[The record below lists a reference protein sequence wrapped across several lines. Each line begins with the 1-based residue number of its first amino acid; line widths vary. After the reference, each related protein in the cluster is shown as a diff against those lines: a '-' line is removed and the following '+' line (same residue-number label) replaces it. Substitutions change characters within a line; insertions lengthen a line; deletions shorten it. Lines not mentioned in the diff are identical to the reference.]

1 MFGEIRED
9 FTLRHRLLPELVQ
22 RIPVLFFVAG
32 EERRMMGF
40 VEWEKAISKSFLLI
54 NGKPIFWNTFIILHE
69 LGFRDFY
76 FITTKKGNEI
86 KKYFEENL
94 KNFENVNIQLLT
106 PSTLSEKK
114 ETNAM
119 NIYVFEN
126 KEKGTGDQLL
136 ALKNAIKS
144 EVFLQVYGDEYFG
157 VEGDRVKSEFRAFIE
172 YALEKIEKEK
182 AIEVLAFV
190 DKKIAI
196 GDTLKGL
203 SIEKER
209 QDGKLTK
216 TNESKFIPTSLCMFS
231 TELLNILESEKKES
245 IPLNVASPSVI
256 KRIIDSQRGYGKIID
271 IEFFSNN
278 NYLGNYLESVLV
290 LMLLKEG
297 RLRKD
302 KLRIP

>member
-9 FTLRHRLLPELVQ
+9 FRG
-22 RIPVLFFVAG
+22 IPVLFFIAG
-32 EERRMMGF
+32 EEERMGSF
-40 VEWEKAISKSFLLI
+40 VEEKEVISKSFLLI

-76 FITTKKGNEI
+76 FITMKKGNKI

-114 ETNAM
+114 ETNAI
-119 NIYVFEN
+119 NIYIFEN

-136 ALKNAIKS
+136 TLKNAIRS

-157 VEGDRVKSEFRAFIE
+157 VEKDKVKREFRAFIE

-203 SIEKER
+203 GIEKER
-209 QDGKLTK
+209 HDGKLTK

-278 NYLGNYLESVLV
+278 NYLGNYLESVLI

-297 RLRKD
+297 RLHKD
-302 KLRIP
+302 KLRIL

>member
-9 FTLRHRLLPELVQ
+9 FRG
-22 RIPVLFFVAG
+22 IPVLFFIAG
-32 EERRMMGF
+32 EEERMGSF
-40 VEWEKAISKSFLLI
+40 VEEKEVISKSFLLI

-76 FITTKKGNEI
+76 FITMKKGNKI

-114 ETNAM
+114 ETNAI
-119 NIYVFEN
+119 NIYIFEN

-136 ALKNAIKS
+136 TLKNAIRS

-157 VEGDRVKSEFRAFIE
+157 VEKDKVKREFRAFIE

-203 SIEKER
+203 SIEKDK

-231 TELLNILESEKKES
+231 TELLNILESEKEES
-245 IPLNVASPSVI
+245 IPLNVASPSII
-256 KRIIDSQRGYGKIID
+256 KRIIDSERGYGKIIN
-271 IEFFSNN
+271 IELFSNN
-278 NYLGNYLESVLV
+278 NFPENYLESVLV
-290 LMLLKEG
+290 SMLLKEK
-297 RLRKD
+297 RLYKN
-302 KLRIP
+302 KLRIL